1 MEEKTKGLHGV
12 NDINF
17 VDEFHRI
24 VKMFDVEFAKI
35 TQNGAIYRYY
45 NDVVN
50 KYKLKEND
58 LSRTDITD
66 YLVESE
72 EGKTQIGDKMYY
84 FPPYMFDIINDL
96 VNRILSIRC
105 EELYKNLHKAN
116 LDIDSTDF
124 KTDFR
129 VLYLSKLRKA
139 MEIVRRK
146 SKIYNDETGR
156 MVVAPDENKEE
167 FRLRQIRGAILIASL
182 EDYKLSMI
190 TNLKEN

>member
-1 MEEKTKGLHGV
+1 MEEKTKRLHGV